1 MVFTEESNEKALPGG
16 GGSRRGLWVSGVAI
30 AVAIRLIITKVS
42 VDRINAG
49 MSQNDVIAALGRCA
63 DVAAP
68 SSKGSDCFWINND
81 KSKAVIKFDFD
92 FHVISAE
99 WQPAPGA
106 GSNEKLR

>member
-1 MVFTEESNEKALPGG
+1 MKRHYLVAAALVVACGCLALP
-16 GGSRRGLWVSGVAI
+16 SLSPFRP
-30 AVAIRLIITKVS
+30 IITKVS